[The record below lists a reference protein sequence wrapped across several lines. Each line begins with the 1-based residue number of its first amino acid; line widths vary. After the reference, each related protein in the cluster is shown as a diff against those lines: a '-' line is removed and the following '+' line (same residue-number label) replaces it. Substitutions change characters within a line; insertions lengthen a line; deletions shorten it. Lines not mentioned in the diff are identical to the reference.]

1 MINVLRRGRD
11 HEAVL
16 ARFLTE
22 LSPDDER
29 LLQQL
34 LHDTGEQ

>member
-1 MINVLRRGRD
+1 MSHLTYA
-11 HEAVL
+11 EAIVVGL
-16 ARFLTE
+16 FQGVTE

-34 LHDTGEQ
+34 LHDTHEE